1 MSKLNR
7 LQKII
12 LGIIC
17 AFVAIGILLYT
28 ISGSASNNM
37 GYSWITMIKYALI
50 DHPTQTVKS
59 FTSDFSTLWKVKEE
73 NDMLRSE
80 LSKNPSYKSK
90 ADEYERENTELK
102 ALLDLETNDVK
113 NSYINAEVIT
123 RDQANW
129 NNQIVIDKGSNN
141 NIVKGMAVI
150 STKGMIG
157 TVSAVTE
164 TTSTVTLLTSQDGLS
179 KPPIKINIDE
189 NTSSEGIVE
198 SYDVNKGMFRIRLF
212 TDNDKIE
219 QGMQVVTSGKGG
231 VYPAGLLVG
240 TIETVQSLTNSV
252 GQTIYAKPVE
262 GFQTFSYVAVIG
274 NSRDQ

>member
-17 AFVAIGILLYT
+17 AFVAIGVLLYAM
-28 ISGSASNNM
+28 SGSTSNNM

-50 DHPTQTVKS
+50 DHPTQTIKG
-59 FTSDFSTLWKVKEE
+59 FMSDFSTLWKVKEE

-80 LSKNPSYKSK
+80 LSKNPSYESK
-90 ADEYERENTELK
+90 ADEYERENNELK
-102 ALLDLETNDVK
+102 ALLGLETNDKK

-141 NIVKGMAVI
+141 DIVKGMAVI

-179 KPPIKINIDE
+179 KPPVKINIDE

-274 NSRDQ
+274 NSRSQ